1 MGNLISFMKVPEDNV
16 RAIASCRNLREL
28 LFQFIRML
36 NGDFNSGIFLEFLT
50 DFSVSTVVLVALG
63 YMMQRCEE
71 VGCQN
76 HGNAE
81 VAHSESH

>member
-1 MGNLISFMKVPEDNV
+1 
-16 RAIASCRNLREL
+16 
-28 LFQFIRML
+28 
-36 NGDFNSGIFLEFLT
+36 
-50 DFSVSTVVLVALG
+50 G

>member
-1 MGNLISFMKVPEDNV
+1 
-16 RAIASCRNLREL
+16 
-28 LFQFIRML
+28 
-36 NGDFNSGIFLEFLT
+36 
-50 DFSVSTVVLVALG
+50 

>member
-1 MGNLISFMKVPEDNV
+1 
-16 RAIASCRNLREL
+16 
-28 LFQFIRML
+28 
-36 NGDFNSGIFLEFLT
+36 
-50 DFSVSTVVLVALG
+50 
-63 YMMQRCEE
+63 MMQRCEE